1 MDWEKI
7 RQTLTCPDCPG
18 SEIKIAH
25 SFNEGDIYSR
35 TPMKRP
41 ERMEYRRLSE
51 RLLFVCSQ
59 CGWIL
64 REYAEDTGRLK

>member
-1 MDWEKI
+1 MDLEKI
-7 RQTLTCPDCPG
+7 RKNLTCPDCLE

-25 SFNEGDIYSR
+25 SFDEGGIYSR

-41 ERMEYRRLSE
+41 ERTDYQHLSD
-51 RLLFVCSQ
+51 RILFICGQ

-64 REYAEDTGRLK
+64 REYAESTSKLK

>member
-1 MDWEKI
+1 MDLEKI
-7 RQTLTCPDCPG
+7 RKTLACSDCPG

-25 SFNEGDIYSR
+25 SFNEVGIYSR

-41 ERMEYRRLSE
+41 ERTDYRHLRD
-51 RLLFVCSQ
+51 RILFVCGK

-64 REYAEDTGRLK
+64 REYADDPGKLK